1 MPISR
6 KVRITRTA
14 ISPRLATSTVSNM
27 SWPLHPED
35 AVADVFHGGVCA
47 GGQRQAEDGAG
58 LGGVDH
64 AVVPEPG
71 GGVVRVALRLVL
83 VADGLLERLF
93 VLGRPLLAAGLEA
106 VAADGREHA
115 GGLLPTHHRDAGVG
129 PGEQEPR
136 RGSPAA
142 HRGGAR

>member
-35 AVADVFHGGVCA
+35 AVADVFHGGVGA
-47 GGQRQAEDGAG
+47 GGERQAEDGAG
-58 LGGVDH
+58 LCGIDH

-83 VADGLLERLF
+83 VADRLLEGFL
-93 VLGRPLLAAGLEA
+93 VLGRPLLAAGLDA
-106 VAADGREHA
+106 VAADGRQHA
-115 GGLLPTHHRDAGVG
+115 GRLLTAHDRDAGVG
-129 PGEQEPR
+129 PGEQEPGR
-136 RGSPAA
+136 VR
-142 HRGGAR
+142 